1 MDDFIKITL
10 VANAGVHVEYNG
22 LGILVDG
29 VHHEEGHP
37 FSQVSKTDLQ
47 HIKNGTDLFKNLDY
61 FLFTHEHPDHFTPQ
75 YLLEIIQSR
84 SFKGLFLPGELDGSS
99 DLALLLKQAR
109 SISIPCWSLGLD
121 PGEVERVELADDL
134 IVTVIGSE
142 HMGPQYKNI
151 RNDCFLLTLNGIN
164 LLFTGDADYVAE
176 YYVKALFEV
185 PLDAVFVNPI
195 FYHNPNGQEIIN
207 KIFRP
212 RATVIYHMPLEQD
225 DTMQLNFMVNRDI
238 KRYERPD
245 IQTHILSE
253 KKRSIT
259 LSASSIK

>member
-1 MDDFIKITL
+1 MNDFIKITL

-37 FSQVSKTDLQ
+37 FCQVSKTDLQ
-47 HIKNGTDLFKNLDY
+47 HIKDGTNLFKNLDY

-75 YLLEIIQSR
+75 YLLKIIQSR
-84 SFKGLFLPGELDGSS
+84 SFKGLFLPNERDGSS
-99 DLALLLKQAR
+99 NLALLLKHAR
-109 SISIPCWSLGLD
+109 SINLPYWSLGLD
-121 PGEVERVELADDL
+121 PGEVKRVELADDL
-134 IVTVIGSE
+134 IVTAIGSE

-176 YYVKALFEV
+176 YYIKALCDV
-185 PLDAVFVNPI
+185 HLDAIFVNPI

-212 RATVIYHMPLEQD
+212 RAIVIYHMPLEQN
-225 DTMQLNFMVNRDI
+225 DTMQFNFMVNRDI
-238 KRYERPD
+238 QRYEQPN
-245 IQTHILSE
+245 IQTHILSN

-259 LSASSIK
+259 LSASFIK